1 MEKNITLQQSDIRV
15 INAKQVQTSAL
26 LDGIK
31 KAATAP
37 VEWLRLYYSGV
48 LEREVTMGQTLRYL
62 HAQFAFLMCVFPT
75 YDSQLVHLGVCA
87 WMLWAVLKCRG

>member
-26 LDGIK
+26 LDGMK

-37 VEWLRLYYSGV
+37 VEWCQ
-48 LEREVTMGQTLRYL
+48 M
-62 HAQFAFLMCVFPT
+62 F
-75 YDSQLVHLGVCA
+75 
-87 WMLWAVLKCRG
+87 

>member
-26 LDGIK
+26 LDGMK

-37 VEWLRLYYSGV
+37 MEWLRQYPLAE
-48 LEREVTMGQTLRYL
+48 LI
-62 HAQFAFLMCVFPT
+62 
-75 YDSQLVHLGVCA
+75 
-87 WMLWAVLKCRG
+87 